1 VIDFRAVITDGK
13 SGIPSSFSWDAV
25 GGKTHS
31 VAASSLFGGLLGSC
45 CLACE
50 LKRPVF
56 CDAKD
61 ESEQVVGSLRHLM
74 SPSKTISSVPKSS
87 ESN

>member
-1 VIDFRAVITDGK
+1 MIDFRAVITDGK

-31 VAASSLFGGLLGSC
+31 IAASSLFGGLLGSC

-56 CDAKD
+56 CDARD

-74 SPSKTISSVPKSS
+74 SPSKMISSVPQSS

>member
-1 VIDFRAVITDGK
+1 MIDFRAVITDGK

-31 VAASSLFGGLLGSC
+31 IAASSLFGGLLGSC

-56 CDAKD
+56 CDARD
-61 ESEQVVGSLRHLM
+61 ESEQVVRSLRHLM
-74 SPSKTISSVPKSS
+74 SASKTVMSVPQSS
-87 ESN
+87 EFN